1 MKIHWILKSIGLILV
16 ILFFSY
22 LNLPKQVSNKDKD
35 NKNLDIKTKE
45 GFTNHSYNECINQGY
60 TKEFCVQTPVS
71 VLGPGY
77 CLCRNGL
84 LGFRE
89 PGFQGRCLCADDDV
103 QIY

>member
-1 MKIHWILKSIGLILV
+1 MNWILKSIGLIIV

-22 LNLPKQVSNKDKD
+22 LNIPKNKTQTK
-35 NKNLDIKTKE
+35 IKE
-45 GFTNHSYNECINQGY
+45 GFQGGSYNECINKGF

-84 LGFRE
+84 LGFRQ
-89 PGFQGRCLCADDDV
+89 PGFQGRCVCADDNV

>member
-1 MKIHWILKSIGLILV
+1 MNWILKAIGLIIV

-22 LNLPKQVSNKDKD
+22 LNIPTKNQNI
-35 NKNLDIKTKE
+35 NKNLKE
-45 GFTNHSYNECINQGY
+45 GFGNHHSYNECINQGY

-89 PGFQGRCLCADDDV
+89 PGFQGRCVCADDDV

>member
-1 MKIHWILKSIGLILV
+1 MNWILKSIGLILV

-22 LNLPKQVSNKDKD
+22 LNVPKT
-35 NKNLDIKTKE
+35 KNIKE
-45 GFTNHSYNECINQGY
+45 GFSNHSYNECRNQGY
-60 TKEFCVQTPVS
+60 SKEFCVQTPVS
-71 VLGPGY
+71 ILGPGY

-89 PGFQGRCLCADDDV
+89 PGFQGRCVCADDDI

>member
-1 MKIHWILKSIGLILV
+1 MNWILKSIGLVLV
-16 ILFFSY
+16 IIFFSY
-22 LNLPKQVSNKDKD
+22 LNIPKV
-35 NKNLDIKTKE
+35 KNTKE
-45 GFTNHSYNECINQGY
+45 GFTNQSYNECINQGY
-60 TKEFCVQTPVS
+60 TKEFCIQTPVS

-89 PGFQGRCLCADDDV
+89 PGFQGRCVCADDDI

>member
-1 MKIHWILKSIGLILV
+1 MNWILKSIGLIIV
-16 ILFFSY
+16 IIFFSY
-22 LNLPKQVSNKDKD
+22 LNIPKVSSSSNK
-35 NKNLDIKTKE
+35 IKE
-45 GFTNHSYNECINQGY
+45 GFSSRDSYNECINQGY

-71 VLGPGY
+71 ILGPGY

-89 PGFQGRCLCADDDV
+89 PGFQGRCVCADDDI